1 MKSYKIKIGKKNYDI
16 KFKLRAQLLFEQ
28 VFNKPL
34 SLTTTIDILGYL
46 WCLLE
51 SNNTDLDIEFLTNTD
66 KDILTIID
74 ENPDVLNQFYDIL
87 KKDAE
92 YRGLTSKEENKET
105 KEDKDEDNDSPKK

>member
-28 VFNKPL
+28 IFNKPL
-34 SLTTTIDILGYL
+34 SLSTTIDILGYL

-51 SNNTDLDIEFLTNTD
+51 SNNTNLDIELLTNTD
-66 KDILTIID
+66 KDLLSIID

-92 YRGLTSKEENKET
+92 YKGLTSKEEDKEI
-105 KEDKDEDNDSPKK
+105 KEDEEDKDSPKK

>member
-51 SNNTDLDIEFLTNTD
+51 SNNTDLDIELLTNTD
-66 KDILTIID
+66 KDILSIID

-92 YRGLTSKEENKET
+92 YKGLTSKEEDKET
-105 KEDKDEDNDSPKK
+105 KEEDKDSDSPKK

>member
-28 VFNKPL
+28 IFNKPL

-51 SNNTDLDIEFLTNTD
+51 SNNTNLDIELLTNTD
-66 KDILTIID
+66 NDLLSIID

-92 YRGLTSKEENKET
+92 YKGLTSKEEDKEI
-105 KEDKDEDNDSPKK
+105 KEDEEDKDSPKK

>member
-51 SNNTDLDIEFLTNTD
+51 SNNTSLDIEFLTNTD

-92 YRGLTSKEENKET
+92 YRGLTSKEEDKES
-105 KEDKDEDNDSPKK
+105 KEEDKDNDSPKK

>member
-51 SNNTDLDIEFLTNTD
+51 SNNTDLDIELLTNTD
-66 KDILTIID
+66 KDLLSIID

-92 YRGLTSKEENKET
+92 YKGLVSKEDKET
-105 KEDKDEDNDSPKK
+105 KEEDSDSPKK

>member
-1 MKSYKIKIGKKNYDI
+1 MKSYKIKIGKKNYNI
-16 KFKLRAQLLFEQ
+16 QFKLRAQLLFEQ

-46 WCLLE
+46 WCLLDT
-51 SNNTDLDIEFLTNTD
+51 NNNNLDIEFLTETD
-66 KDILTIID
+66 KDILNIID

-92 YRGLTSKEENKET
+92 YKGLTSKEEDKKET
-105 KEDKDEDNDSPKK
+105 TEEDDNSPKK

>member
-16 KFKLRAQLLFEQ
+16 KFKLRAQLLYEQ

-51 SNNTDLDIEFLTNTD
+51 SNNTNLDIEFLTNTD
-66 KDILTIID
+66 KDILSIID

-92 YRGLTSKEENKET
+92 YKGLTSKKEEDKET
-105 KEDKDEDNDSPKK
+105 KEDEEDKDSPKK

>member
-16 KFKLRAQLLFEQ
+16 KFKLRAQLLYEQ

-51 SNNTDLDIEFLTNTD
+51 SNNTNLDIEFLTNTD
-66 KDILTIID
+66 KDLLSIID

-92 YRGLTSKEENKET
+92 YKGLTSKEGDKET
-105 KEDKDEDNDSPKK
+105 KEEDKDSDSPKK

>member
-51 SNNTDLDIEFLTNTD
+51 SNNTNLDIEFLTNTD
-66 KDILTIID
+66 KDILSIID

-92 YRGLTSKEENKET
+92 YKGLTSKKEDKET
-105 KEDKDEDNDSPKK
+105 KEEDEDSDSPKK

>member
-1 MKSYKIKIGKKNYDI
+1 MRSYKIKIGKKNYDI

-51 SNNTDLDIEFLTNTD
+51 SNNTNLDIELLTNTD
-66 KDILTIID
+66 KDLISIID
-74 ENPDVLNQFYDIL
+74 EDPNVLDQFYDIL

-92 YRGLTSKEENKET
+92 YKGLTSKEEDKEI

>member
-28 VFNKPL
+28 IFNKPL
-34 SLTTTIDILGYL
+34 SLSTTIDILGYL

-51 SNNTDLDIEFLTNTD
+51 SNNINLDIEFLTNTD

-92 YRGLTSKEENKET
+92 YKGLTSKEKDKEI
-105 KEDKDEDNDSPKK
+105 KEDEEDKDSPKK

>member
-28 VFNKPL
+28 IFNKPL
-34 SLTTTIDILGYL
+34 SLTSTIDILGYL

-51 SNNTDLDIEFLTNTD
+51 SNNTNLDIELLTNTD
-66 KDILTIID
+66 KDLLSIID

-92 YRGLTSKEENKET
+92 YKGLTSKKEDKET
-105 KEDKDEDNDSPKK
+105 KEEDKDSPKK

>member
-51 SNNTDLDIEFLTNTD
+51 SNNTDLDIELLTNTD
-66 KDILTIID
+66 KDLLSIID
-74 ENPDVLNQFYDIL
+74 ENPDILNQFYDIL

-92 YRGLTSKEENKET
+92 YKGLVSKEDKET
-105 KEDKDEDNDSPKK
+105 KEEDSDSPKK